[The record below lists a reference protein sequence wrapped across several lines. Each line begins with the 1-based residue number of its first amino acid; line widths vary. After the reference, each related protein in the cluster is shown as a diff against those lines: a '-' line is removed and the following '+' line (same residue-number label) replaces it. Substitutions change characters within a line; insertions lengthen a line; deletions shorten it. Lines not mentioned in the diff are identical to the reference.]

1 MKKQNFNLVEI
12 IIAMGIVV
20 VCITTIMGMF
30 SVGMQ
35 VSNDAVMRAYSNN
48 IVQQLTGFAETHPK
62 ATADGALPT
71 SKQQPESGAWTTI
84 RPAEQACT
92 TPVDPDDPFFKNVYM
107 SGSSVGILKIEC
119 QTTVNSSEVVD
130 FTAIARLWY
139 TSTGKNVTTT
149 LPGGSSE
156 TTSIDSVKTL
166 NIEVSWPDKIP
177 YKNRI
182 LSGDYISFEQVM
194 RP

>member
-35 VSNDAVMRAYSNN
+35 VSNDAVMRSYSNN
-48 IVQQLTGFAETHPK
+48 IVEQLGGFAETHPK
-62 ATADGALPT
+62 ATAANAIPT
-71 SKQQPESGAWTTI
+71 TKASPESGTWSTI
-84 RPAEQACT
+84 RTAEQGCDT
-92 TPVDPDDPFFKNVYM
+92 QVDSDDPFFKNVYM
-107 SGSSVGILKIEC
+107 NGSSVGILKIEY
-119 QTTVNSSEVVD
+119 QTTINSTDVVD

-139 TSTGKNVTTT
+139 EGTDETIGTSDGSGSGSVTLT
-149 LPGGSSE
+149 
-156 TTSIDSVKTL
+156 DAKTL

-182 LSGDYISFEQVM
+182 LSGDYILLQKVM
-194 RP
+194 NP